1 MNDKQLLLKQVKE
14 NIKKNINETPI
25 RFYNSVFNKYENIEE
40 YLEPLTDIIDKI
52 TIAQWANDKTVIEK
66 LIKQIHLGEN
76 EQKKYNELLSKN
88 RDINRTINFD
98 ILNEK
103 YDFLNPILDIVTT
116 NVSLQHRITSLSNER
131 LELFKVLCEHLYDV
145 SNYPIPYISE
155 ILDSISYSPF
165 ENDSIE
171 RHRYEELTVSLENS
185 IKDGHH
191 LNEKDIESIIFLYNT
206 DIIGLPIH
214 DLWDIRDI
222 NNIFKKDYEK
232 DLAPQRNSENPD
244 IHRIKFTLLGVTYGI
259 SDYQAERIVSRLDF
273 SRIKIT
279 EENKDLIEVYTS
291 IAKIVTE
298 TDAKKLLQ
306 IYDDYCAQNEI
317 DLDFMKATLLTE
329 NLKKVFAREVTKSTF
344 KAEGQPNEVIDN
356 IPVYDAGT
364 DFKMLVTAIGAFQK
378 DFTNKENYNEYWNSS
393 IIQTHTSSC
402 SVIANNNLLM
412 ATIRNVIFGFSSME
426 DTMLMNCSNKDLG
439 SSDFSKDLYVSIQ
452 ERSRFMAPDELID
465 NTRGD
470 YNELV
475 YERRDLEKGA
485 KNFKKNPDYIVF
497 IEEYEDNNTWLEKYK
512 DQPNRLKYLQ
522 NQLNEQKQ
530 RWEETIKAAKDFNIP
545 IVKINREKCAKN
557 EIEKIHATFN
567 EFQSTLNPNL
577 ISDIITQYENNSVGL
592 CSPHEPLK
600 SLYFSNKRMNFIL
613 NEIEKTILSA
623 DAQMQPQLLNAYKSA
638 LEEEYK
644 KVEDARGYRNNN
656 QSSGINY
663 RQRFAFINQALQ
675 GDLEQITNIDQEQTV
690 SSKQRK

>member
-1 MNDKQLLLKQVKE
+1 
-14 NIKKNINETPI
+14 
-25 RFYNSVFNKYENIEE
+25 
-40 YLEPLTDIIDKI
+40 
-52 TIAQWANDKTVIEK
+52 
-66 LIKQIHLGEN
+66 
-76 EQKKYNELLSKN
+76 
-88 RDINRTINFD
+88 
-98 ILNEK
+98 
-103 YDFLNPILDIVTT
+103 
-116 NVSLQHRITSLSNER
+116 
-131 LELFKVLCEHLYDV
+131 
-145 SNYPIPYISE
+145 
-155 ILDSISYSPF
+155 
-165 ENDSIE
+165 
-171 RHRYEELTVSLENS
+171 
-185 IKDGHH
+185 
-191 LNEKDIESIIFLYNT
+191 
-206 DIIGLPIH
+206 
-214 DLWDIRDI
+214 
-222 NNIFKKDYEK
+222 
-232 DLAPQRNSENPD
+232 
-244 IHRIKFTLLGVTYGI
+244 
-259 SDYQAERIVSRLDF
+259 
-273 SRIKIT
+273 
-279 EENKDLIEVYTS
+279 
-291 IAKIVTE
+291 
-298 TDAKKLLQ
+298 
-306 IYDDYCAQNEI
+306 
-317 DLDFMKATLLTE
+317 
-329 NLKKVFAREVTKSTF
+329 
-344 KAEGQPNEVIDN
+344 
-356 IPVYDAGT
+356 
-364 DFKMLVTAIGAFQK
+364 
-378 DFTNKENYNEYWNSS
+378 
-393 IIQTHTSSC
+393 
-402 SVIANNNLLM
+402 M

-426 DTMLMNCSNKDLG
+426 DTMLINCSNKDLG

-567 EFQSTLNPNL
+567 EFQNTLNPNL